1 MPYVKLSD
9 KANSNITIMIFT
21 EGTLIMHTS
30 LMHIYDYS
38 TYKPIGN
45 CVDLINKWN
54 EQGAEIVYCTSR
66 KEKQVAI
73 IADILKKNGFCG
85 TKLYYRGKDQA
96 YSEIIE
102 QVKPDILIEDDCKSI
117 GGKTQMCIYHVRE
130 IIRQQIHSIAVA
142 EFKGIDHLADQIS
155 ELQDTK

>member
-1 MPYVKLSD
+1 
-9 KANSNITIMIFT
+9 MIFT

-73 IADILKKNGFCG
+73 IAQAVTEMADGSKQVVGAIKEVGSLSQNAAAEAENVSAA
-85 TKLYYRGKDQA
+85 TQEQSASMQEIAAASQELSKLAEVLWQAVGK
-96 YSEIIE
+96 
-102 QVKPDILIEDDCKSI
+102 
-117 GGKTQMCIYHVRE
+117 
-130 IIRQQIHSIAVA
+130 
-142 EFKGIDHLADQIS
+142 FKV
-155 ELQDTK
+155 

>member
-9 KANSNITIMIFT
+9 KAEFKYNNNDFT

-73 IADILKKNGFCG
+73 IADILKRMV
-85 TKLYYRGKDQA
+85 LW
-96 YSEIIE
+96 
-102 QVKPDILIEDDCKSI
+102 
-117 GGKTQMCIYHVRE
+117 H
-130 IIRQQIHSIAVA
+130 
-142 EFKGIDHLADQIS
+142 
-155 ELQDTK
+155 